1 MLLSQIAPSTPEG
14 FAAELADAA
23 LRNKSIAIVGNDSK
37 LGMAGPAVET
47 ETVLSTRRLARV
59 LQYEPKD
66 LTVSVEAGVPFGDVQ
81 ELLAENG
88 QMIALDPPHAA
99 SATVGGVVASD
110 SSGPLRAGYGTA
122 RDLVIGMTFA
132 TLEGKL
138 VRSGGMVVKNV
149 AGLDMSKLMIG
160 SFGTLAAITSVNFRV
175 HSMPPRTETFLFTV
189 GSLEEAL
196 EWRRALR
203 AGPLQPIACDLL
215 SPGAASRLGRR
226 GLLIAVLAAGSE
238 RALNR
243 YRVAWPEAERIAGG
257 TARALW
263 SGIREMFPECM
274 RAEPSGLVVKVSTTL
289 TDMAR
294 AWRELRDE
302 DITVGR
308 FLSGV
313 TWTFTRDTS
322 PAAALLAGWAGRG
335 WQAVVA
341 YASHE
346 FRSGQTLWH
355 IPEDPAGQNA
365 FEAMKK
371 VKHLFDPQQILNRGR
386 LYGRI

>member
-1 MLLSQIAPSTPEG
+1 MLLSRIAPSTPEEL
-14 FAAELADAA
+14 AAELAQAA
-23 LRNKSIAIVGNDSK
+23 LRNKRIAIVGNDSK
-37 LGMAGPAVET
+37 LDMAGPAIET
-47 ETVLSTRRLARV
+47 ETVLSTSGLARV
-59 LQYEPKD
+59 LKYEPKD
-66 LTVSVEAGVPFGDVQ
+66 LTVSVEAGMRFRDLQ
-81 ELLAENG
+81 ALLAQNG
-88 QMIALDPPHAA
+88 QMIALDPPHTV

-110 SSGPLRAGYGTA
+110 SSGSLRAGYGTA

-175 HSMPPRTETFLFTV
+175 HSLPQRTETFLFNPGT
-189 GSLEEAL
+189 LDAAL

-215 SPGAASRLGRR
+215 SPGAASRVGRR

-238 RALNR
+238 RAMNR
-243 YRVAWPEAERIAGG
+243 YRAAWPEAERITGE
-257 TARALW
+257 TAWAFW
-263 SGIREMFPECM
+263 VGIREMFPECM
-274 RAEPSGLVVKVSTTL
+274 RAEPNGVVLKVSTTL
-289 TDMAR
+289 NDMAG
-294 AWRELRDE
+294 AWRELKPD

-308 FLSGV
+308 FLNGV
-313 TWTFTRDTS
+313 TWTFEPDASRAS
-322 PAAALLAGWAGRG
+322 VLLAGWAKRG

-346 FRSGQTLWH
+346 FRMEQTLWH
-355 IPEDPAGQNA
+355 IPEDPAARNA
-365 FEAMKK
+365 FDVMEK
-371 VKHLFDPQQILNRGR
+371 VKRLFDPRQILNRRR

>member
-1 MLLSQIAPSTPEG
+1 MLLSRIAPSTPEEL
-14 FAAELADAA
+14 AAELAQAA
-23 LRNKSIAIVGNDSK
+23 LRNKRIAIVGNDSK
-37 LGMAGPAVET
+37 LHMAGPAIET
-47 ETVLSTRRLARV
+47 ETVLSTSGLARV
-59 LQYEPKD
+59 LKYEPKD
-66 LTVSVEAGVPFGDVQ
+66 LTVSVEAGMRFRDLQ
-81 ELLAENG
+81 ALLAQNG
-88 QMIALDPPHAA
+88 QMIALDPPHTV

-110 SSGPLRAGYGTA
+110 SSGSLRAGYGTA

-175 HSMPPRTETFLFTV
+175 HSLPQRTETFLFNPGT
-189 GSLEEAL
+189 LDAAL

-215 SPGAASRLGRR
+215 SPGAASRVGRR

-238 RALNR
+238 RAMNR
-243 YRVAWPEAERIAGG
+243 YRAAWPEAERITGE
-257 TARALW
+257 TAWAFW
-263 SGIREMFPECM
+263 VGIREMFPECM
-274 RAEPSGLVVKVSTTL
+274 RAEPNGVVLKVSTTL
-289 TDMAR
+289 NDMAG
-294 AWRELRDE
+294 AWRELKPD

-308 FLSGV
+308 FLNGV
-313 TWTFTRDTS
+313 TWTFEPDASRAS
-322 PAAALLAGWAGRG
+322 VLLAGWAKRG

-346 FRSGQTLWH
+346 FRMEQTLWP
-355 IPEDPAGQNA
+355 IPEDPAARNA
-365 FEAMKK
+365 FDVMEK
-371 VKHLFDPQQILNRGR
+371 VKRLFDPQQILNRRR

>member
-14 FAAELADAA
+14 FAAELSDAA

-37 LGMAGPAVET
+37 LGMAGPAIET
-47 ETVLSTRRLARV
+47 ETVLSTRRLVRV
-59 LQYEPKD
+59 LRYEPKD
-66 LTVSVEAGVPFGDVQ
+66 LTVSVEAGVPFGDLQ
-81 ELLAENG
+81 ALLAQNG

-132 TLEGKL
+132 TLQGKL

-175 HSMPPRTETFLFTV
+175 HSLPQRTETFLFNPGT
-189 GSLEEAL
+189 LDAAL

-215 SPGAASRLGRR
+215 SPGAASRVGRR

-238 RALNR
+238 RAMNR
-243 YRVAWPEAERIAGG
+243 YRAAWPEAERITGE
-257 TARALW
+257 TAWAFW
-263 SGIREMFPECM
+263 VGIREMFPECM
-274 RAEPSGLVVKVSTTL
+274 RAEPNGVVLKVSTTL
-289 TDMAR
+289 NDMAG
-294 AWRELRDE
+294 AWRELKPD

-308 FLSGV
+308 FLNGV
-313 TWTFTRDTS
+313 TWTFEPDASRAS
-322 PAAALLAGWAGRG
+322 VLLAGWAKRG

-346 FRSGQTLWH
+346 FRMEQTLWH
-355 IPEDPAGQNA
+355 IPEDPAARNA
-365 FEAMKK
+365 FDVMEK
-371 VKHLFDPQQILNRGR
+371 VKRLFDPRQILNRRR